1 MHVRPGTQK
10 CRLQSHRKE
19 LQVHQLPCRS
29 PAICGT
35 LASIAGYLL
44 AAFRAM
50 PLHRVTVLSAL
61 PEFFTNTTTED
72 QEGSSSEGRAAFYCF
87 FCIHIPKTVEKK
99 NSWIFERDKHA
110 ILQQLTCPL
119 CKQMYQNSYI
129 LPCEHCLCQCCVDK
143 IKTRDK
149 CSRDNYLIMTCPSCN
164 TAHYFSSKEPIRL
177 PENYL
182 RAKVAQKYGAQYG
195 APRIA
200 ILCEQCLPHKKTEAA
215 LRCIVCK
222 INYCQ
227 KCHSFSHKS
236 KSFQGHTLTQN
247 FWEGEEKKNC
257 FHHPLT
263 PIIEYC
269 MTDRTLICK
278 QCKCAYHEDHY
289 SLPLTEACTE
299 EAHALFAAIAKFK
312 QVRCRLVNDLMEIN
326 LVNTNFKGYKET
338 TKKEICNGFL
348 KLHEI
353 LHEQE
358 RSVLGSV
365 ETIEFRKQQN
375 ITQFIDVSDKMLQSI
390 EGIIQYSKEALK
402 EENPVTFLQSAN
414 TLVKEIDKE
423 VLQIYQPDSSLKEDP
438 IKNLRLNFDEIA
450 SSLCLLFPKPTIGIS
465 HLESSQKYPYI
476 TDTGENIHVPRFTE
490 SRCLV
495 TSRSTE
501 SLFPYELRASNF
513 LRGEDTYGRPKS
525 TPPISYKNN
534 SMGEFLEEYPIRSSG
549 NVNTG
554 YTSHNFIAPSSSQQ
568 SMVPR
573 EPPSPVSIYK
583 TIIYPNAAEGS
594 LSFPLLG
601 HEGPILM
608 TSALQGSSSGSEL
621 KQLLDSSIV
630 TSETYMNS
638 LLLFAPV
645 STCP

>member
-1 MHVRPGTQK
+1 M
-10 CRLQSHRKE
+10 
-19 LQVHQLPCRS
+19 
-29 PAICGT
+29 
-35 LASIAGYLL
+35 
-44 AAFRAM
+44 
-50 PLHRVTVLSAL
+50 
-61 PEFFTNTTTED
+61 
-72 QEGSSSEGRAAFYCF
+72 
-87 FCIHIPKTVEKK
+87 
-99 NSWIFERDKHA
+99 
-110 ILQQLTCPL
+110 
-119 CKQMYQNSYI
+119 
-129 LPCEHCLCQCCVDK
+129 
-143 IKTRDK
+143 
-149 CSRDNYLIMTCPSCN
+149 
-164 TAHYFSSKEPIRL
+164 
-177 PENYL
+177 
-182 RAKVAQKYGAQYG
+182 
-195 APRIA
+195 
-200 ILCEQCLPHKKTEAA
+200 
-215 LRCIVCK
+215 
-222 INYCQ
+222 
-227 KCHSFSHKS
+227 
-236 KSFQGHTLTQN
+236 
-247 FWEGEEKKNC
+247 GEEKKNC

-583 TIIYPNAAEGS
+583 TIIYPNAAEVCWTS
-594 LSFPLLG
+594 PPEQVDFYDAEFQEVYPTESPDTMLLG
-601 HEGPILM
+601 DLIGKMYGIKQQSVTLTNLAPNSEFFFRVRGVNLAGEGEWSKLSKISTPP
-608 TSALQGSSSGSEL
+608 SESNVSSYSDRVIQRVKSTFGT
-621 KQLLDSSIV
+621 
-630 TSETYMNS
+630 TSEK
-638 LLLFAPV
+638 
-645 STCP
+645 